1 MSIQP
6 SWSNELQPWN
16 EGWRKLLPGYTVTEP
31 LIAAPWDW
39 GRLVLTGAMAEHE
52 ELEAIKPRI
61 ATVEQQLNDALIEI
75 NETNAR
81 LEQSMALMEENM
93 NKAISKS
100 YRKGFVDGGVLGF
113 VLGVGLG
120 VWIAD

>member
-1 MSIQP
+1 M
-6 SWSNELQPWN
+6 
-16 EGWRKLLPGYTVTEP
+16 PGYTVTEP

-39 GRLVLTGAMAEHE
+39 GRLVLTGAIAEHE

-61 ATVEQQLNDALIEI
+61 ATIEQQLNSALAEI

-93 NKAISKS
+93 NKALSKS
-100 YRKGFVDGGVLGF
+100 YKKGFTAGGILGF
-113 VLGVGLG
+113 VLGIGLG

>member
-1 MSIQP
+1 M
-6 SWSNELQPWN
+6 
-16 EGWRKLLPGYTVTEP
+16 PGYVVDEP

-39 GRLVLTGAMAEHE
+39 GRDVLTGAMAEHE
-52 ELEAIKPRI
+52 ELETIKPRI
-61 ATVEQQLNDALIEI
+61 ATIEKQLNDALIEI

-93 NKAISKS
+93 NKALSKS
-100 YRKGFVDGGVLGF
+100 YKKGFTAGGILGF
-113 VLGVGLG
+113 VLGIGLG

>member
-1 MSIQP
+1 M
-6 SWSNELQPWN
+6 
-16 EGWRKLLPGYTVTEP
+16 PGYTVDEP

-52 ELEAIKPRI
+52 ELETIKPRI
-61 ATVEQQLNDALIEI
+61 ATIEQQLNDALIEI
-75 NETNAR
+75 NETNAK

-93 NKAISKS
+93 NKALSKS

-113 VLGVGLG
+113 VLGIGLG
-120 VWIAD
+120 VWIAN

>member
-1 MSIQP
+1 M
-6 SWSNELQPWN
+6 
-16 EGWRKLLPGYTVTEP
+16 PGYVVDEP

-61 ATVEQQLNDALIEI
+61 ATIEQQLNSALAEI

-93 NKAISKS
+93 NKALSKS
-100 YRKGFVDGGVLGF
+100 YKKGFTAGGVLGF
-113 VLGVGLG
+113 VLGIGLG
-120 VWIAD
+120 VWIAN

>member
-1 MSIQP
+1 M
-6 SWSNELQPWN
+6 
-16 EGWRKLLPGYTVTEP
+16 PGYVVDEP

-61 ATVEQQLNDALIEI
+61 ATIEQQLNSALAEI

-93 NKAISKS
+93 NKALSKS
-100 YRKGFVDGGVLGF
+100 YKKGFTAGGILGF
-113 VLGVGLG
+113 VLGIGLG

>member
-1 MSIQP
+1 M
-6 SWSNELQPWN
+6 
-16 EGWRKLLPGYTVTEP
+16 PGYVVDEP

-39 GRLVLTGAMAEHE
+39 GRLVFTGAMAEHE

-61 ATVEQQLNDALIEI
+61 ATIEQQLNSALAEI

-93 NKAISKS
+93 NKALSKS

-113 VLGVGLG
+113 VLGIGLG

>member
-1 MSIQP
+1 M
-6 SWSNELQPWN
+6 
-16 EGWRKLLPGYTVTEP
+16 PGYVVDEP

-61 ATVEQQLNDALIEI
+61 ATIEQQLNSALAEI

-81 LEQSMALMEENM
+81 LEQSMALVEENM

-100 YRKGFVDGGVLGF
+100 YAKGFKTGGVLGLVF
-113 VLGVGLG
+113 GVGLG